1 MTISESD
8 IRVAL
13 QNAFARKK
21 GHQPYQK
28 RAAVL
33 VPVITGTTGIEI
45 LLTQRTDRV
54 EHHKNQISFPG
65 GTVDNEDKSIIDAAL
80 RETKEELG
88 IPSDCVEI
96 LGIIDEVTTPSR
108 FLITPV
114 VGILK
119 SLPRLRLNQIEV
131 QRAFTVPLDF
141 FDNENNMRVEYR
153 EFEGKKREVYFYEYE
168 DKTIWG
174 VTAFIIRLFLR
185 RIAESRQ

>member
-21 GHQPYQK
+21 DHQPYQK

-45 LLTQRTDRV
+45 LLTQRTDLV

-80 RETKEELG
+80 RETEEELG

-96 LGIIDEVTTPSR
+96 LGIIDEVTTPSH

-131 QRAFTVPLDF
+131 QRAFTVPLAF
-141 FDNENNMRVEYR
+141 FDNENNMRVEYH

-174 VTAFIIRLFLR
+174 VTAFIIRLLLR
-185 RIAESRQ
+185 RIAEPR

>member
-13 QNAFARKK
+13 QNAIARKK
-21 GHQPYQK
+21 DHQLYQK

-45 LLTQRTDRV
+45 LLTQRTDLV

-80 RETKEELG
+80 RETEEELG

-96 LGIIDEVTTPSR
+96 LGIIDEVTTPSH

-119 SLPRLRLNQIEV
+119 SLPRLRLNRIEV
-131 QRAFTVPLDF
+131 QRAFTVPLAF
-141 FDNENNMRVEYR
+141 FDNENNMRLEHR

-168 DKTIWG
+168 NKTIWG
-174 VTAFIIRLFLR
+174 VTAFIIRLLLR
-185 RIAESRQ
+185 RIAESR